1 MRRVA
6 VTVLVAIAFLA
17 GGAPASACGS
27 RANTDPNLIAWAH
40 YYAIGFGLDPHFF
53 EALVW
58 AESSFCVHAQSHAGA
73 IGLTQIMPGTAAA
86 LGVNPW
92 DPLEALWGGASY
104 LRDQYLRFGDWTLA
118 LAAYNAGP
126 GRVTQYG
133 GVPPFTETH
142 DYIRRVFRIYHELKP
157 R

>member
-1 MRRVA
+1 MRHA
-6 VTVLVAIAFLA
+6 LLVTLFFLALA
-17 GGAPASACGS
+17 GGASNALACGS

-58 AESSFCVHAQSHAGA
+58 AESRFCVDALSSAGA
-73 IGLTQIMPGTAAA
+73 IGLTQITPGTAAG
-86 LGVNPW
+86 LGVDPS
-92 DPLEALWGGASY
+92 DPLEALWGGAKY

-126 GRVTQYG
+126 GRVIEYG
-133 GVPPFTETH
+133 GVPPFAETH
-142 DYIRRVFRIYHELKP
+142 AYVERIFRLYRELKGL
-157 R
+157 